1 MGTVKVRLLQGTLPL
16 CVLFGHPAHGSCGI
30 SNHIVSYP
38 ITNGH
43 THSNLLMNPGGK
55 YGVPAEDLGEQNT
68 VSGSSVWGRSPPV
81 CPQALLSGVK
91 TGTKPR
97 GRGDT
102 THYMLVWKPHV
113 PNRKQGRCPLV
124 IRASFRVPMEVRHPC
139 CRLWSPRELTGAASH
154 QEFRIHLQ
162 LRIPQARSPNRENS
176 YHALLGNRQQAFLLK
191 VWGSEQN
198 IYPGLI
204 YP

>member
-1 MGTVKVRLLQGTLPL
+1 MGTIKVRLLQGTLPL

-97 GRGDT
+97 KIWGEGGHDT
-102 THYMLVWKPHV
+102 LHAGLEASCSKQKARKVSSSDTRQFPSSHGSQTPMLQTVV
-113 PNRKQGRCPLV
+113 
-124 IRASFRVPMEVRHPC
+124 S
-139 CRLWSPRELTGAASH
+139 
-154 QEFRIHLQ
+154 
-162 LRIPQARSPNRENS
+162 
-176 YHALLGNRQQAFLLK
+176 
-191 VWGSEQN
+191 
-198 IYPGLI
+198 
-204 YP
+204 

>member
-1 MGTVKVRLLQGTLPL
+1 MGTVKSGSSREHCLS
-16 CVLFGHPAHGSCGI
+16 VLFGLPALGSCGI

-91 TGTKPR
+91 TVTKQ
-97 GRGDT
+97 
-102 THYMLVWKPHV
+102 
-113 PNRKQGRCPLV
+113 RK
-124 IRASFRVPMEVRHPC
+124 I
-139 CRLWSPRELTGAASH
+139 
-154 QEFRIHLQ
+154 
-162 LRIPQARSPNRENS
+162 
-176 YHALLGNRQQAFLLK
+176 
-191 VWGSEQN
+191 WGGGG
-198 IYPGLI
+198 I
-204 YP
+204 